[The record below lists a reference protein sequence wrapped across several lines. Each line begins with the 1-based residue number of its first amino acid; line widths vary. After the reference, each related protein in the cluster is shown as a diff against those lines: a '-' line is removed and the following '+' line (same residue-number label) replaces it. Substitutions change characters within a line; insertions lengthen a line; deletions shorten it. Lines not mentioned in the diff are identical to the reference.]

1 MNNEQHFDFWYAVQ
15 NTHVVKTPSSIL
27 ETFGN
32 TLVNYHHISEMMD
45 STSQIRIREGRV
57 EAIRPQI
64 MTPDHFNTSILEGFG
79 AESQKYMD
87 WLQANKGD
95 IAILKYGFSI
105 RKLDMNEHI
114 ITETLT
120 NVVDRVKKDI
130 DQKNDPLAALVV
142 GVDDP
147 WEVSLIKLMVELA
160 GRSAPIH
167 AQQLTVD
174 PQGVHHEIE
183 SAFQAASEN
192 RNFLGRLSTLLEKH
206 DLFPEYQD
214 RFFDLVR
221 KHK

>member
-1 MNNEQHFDFWYAVQ
+1 MSDNEQFDFWYAVQ
-15 NTHVVKTPSSIL
+15 NTHVVKAPSNIL

-32 TLVNYHHISEMMD
+32 TLVNYHHIAEMMD
-45 STSQIRIREGRV
+45 STTQVRIREGRV

-64 MTPDHFNTSILEGFG
+64 MTPDHFGSSILEGFG
-79 AESQKYMD
+79 EESQKYVD

-130 DQKNDPLAALVV
+130 DQKNDSLAALVV
-142 GVDDP
+142 GVDNP

-167 AQQLTVD
+167 AQQLTID
-174 PQGVHHEIE
+174 PHGVHHEIE
-183 SAFQAASEN
+183 LAFQAAEDN
-192 RNFLGRLSTLLEKH
+192 RNLIARLSSLLEKNG
-206 DLFPEYQD
+206 LFTEYQD

-221 KHK
+221 TR